1 MTSSRPWLLL
11 LFAISAALVFTFGA
25 VGDEAD
31 LVRARMMLS
40 DSGFPENDETRRLMA
55 DAIEAPSYPAV
66 ETPYRINR
74 QISDNRIVH
83 FELRKTVRD
92 WYLIFRNQRG
102 LEPRETYPLW
112 GRGTWIIKK
121 DLLTGAFVQAKIF
134 LQDDEDSFVRI
145 FPMDK
150 GRSRLDVHLYGRQLG
165 DDVVIPVP
173 FESLMT
179 SPFARIA
186 ALTDHSVDWG
196 VLFPNPDALGYRRT
210 EDFVNQLAG
219 FDRLIQEV
227 DDAAVN
233 GAGENV
239 YIEDGEAVRLGAPVS
254 GGGSLSQGQTGLNC
268 SGYVKWVADGIYSGW
283 TGSPGS
289 RHLDLEELRVPTS
302 RTNRNPWSES
312 RSASGPDARGKLESL
327 LRDPHFGLDWNR
339 NLARIIEETRLG
351 RSLSDEEIAVLDT
364 GELPGVPYRR
374 DLGYPID
381 DLDSVLYQLASK
393 RPGAVYFAA
402 VNSRFVPPPSPED
415 PDPIPLHQYWH
426 VSILAPWFDEGAG
439 ERGRFRVA
447 VLDVGDVSESLLDD
461 PMSDEPPKFP
471 AAILENAVRYADL
484 GKDDQNNILVP
495 EVSVHLVRVDLPPR
509 FMASPLP
516 AAR

>member
-1 MTSSRPWLLL
+1 MTSSRPWLVMLIS
-11 LFAISAALVFTFGA
+11 ISAAFFLTLDA
-25 VGDEAD
+25 AGDEAD
-31 LVRARMMLS
+31 LVRARSMLWE
-40 DSGFPENDETRRLMA
+40 SGFPENDETRRLMA

-83 FELRKTVRD
+83 FELRKAVRD

-134 LQDDEDSFVRI
+134 LQDDEESFVRI

-173 FESLMT
+173 FESLLT

-186 ALTDHSVDWG
+186 ALTAHSVDWDI
-196 VLFPNPDALGYRRT
+196 LFPNPDALGYRRT
-210 EDFVNQLAG
+210 EDFVNQLID
-219 FDRLIQEV
+219 FDHRIQEV
-227 DDAAVN
+227 ADAAVN

-239 YIEDGEAVRLGAPVS
+239 YIEDGTAVNSGTAVS
-254 GGGSLSQGQTGLNC
+254 GGGSLAPGQTGLNC
-268 SGYVKWVADGIYSGW
+268 SGYVKWVADGIFSGW
-283 TGSPGS
+283 AGTPGA
-289 RHLDLEELRVPTS
+289 RHLDLEDLRTPTT

-312 RSASGPDARGKLESL
+312 RSASSPDARGNLESL
-327 LRDPHFGLDWNR
+327 LRDPYFGLDWNR

-351 RSLSDEEIAVLDT
+351 RPLSDEEIAGLDT
-364 GELPGVPYRR
+364 GELSGVPYRR
-374 DLGYPID
+374 DMGYPID
-381 DLDSVLYQLASK
+381 DLDSVLYQLASN

-402 VNSRFVPPPSPED
+402 VNSRFVPPASPED

-426 VSILAPWFDEGAG
+426 VSILAPWFDEDEG

-461 PMSDEPPKFP
+461 PLSDESPKFP
-471 AAILENAVRYADL
+471 AAILENAVRYAAL
-484 GKDDQNNILVP
+484 GRDDQHNILVP
-495 EVSVHLVRVDLPPR
+495 EVMVHLVRVDLPPR
-509 FMASPLP
+509 FMAASLP